1 MELEKPKESRI
12 EEETL
17 VGSVE
22 HVVYCNEE
30 NGYAVFHMNTG
41 NEKPVVVVG
50 NVPFIGVGESIS
62 VRGVW
67 VSHPSYGEQFKVS
80 YSERTMPEDE
90 NAILL
95 YLSSGIIRGI
105 GPVTAQRIV
114 DRFGTDTFN
123 VMSSE
128 PELLCEIQGITRRKA
143 ESIRNNFNRQLGM
156 RRLMEYLFQFGVAPY
171 VSIRLY
177 KWYGDMA
184 IDFLRDNPYLLTDE
198 RLGVSFAQADVIA
211 AELGIMEDSP
221 TRIEAGVIYVLEH
234 NTGMGMCLS
243 RQRVGGTTARLLS
256 IDESLAADALGRLVE
271 YGRVIRKRFSIE
283 MPVTSPDC
291 TRQRQRL
298 PAALYRWRKYL
309 QRKYQVL
316 TG

>member
-1 MELEKPKESRI
+1 M
-12 EEETL
+12 
-17 VGSVE
+17 
-22 HVVYCNEE
+22 
-30 NGYAVFHMNTG
+30 
-41 NEKPVVVVG
+41 
-50 NVPFIGVGESIS
+50 
-62 VRGVW
+62 
-67 VSHPSYGEQFKVS
+67 SHPSYGEQFKVS

-184 IDFLRDNPYLLTDE
+184 IDFYAIIHI
-198 RLGVSFAQADVIA
+198 F
-211 AELGIMEDSP
+211 
-221 TRIEAGVIYVLEH
+221 
-234 NTGMGMCLS
+234 
-243 RQRVGGTTARLLS
+243 
-256 IDESLAADALGRLVE
+256 
-271 YGRVIRKRFSIE
+271 
-283 MPVTSPDC
+283 
-291 TRQRQRL
+291 
-298 PAALYRWRKYL
+298 YR
-309 QRKYQVL
+309 
-316 TG
+316 